1 MGTFI
6 VLGVDSRGLFRQ
18 PDIHGTDHG
27 CGEGSQAKM
36 ATGELHMVFG
46 DAHANSEQTCYIC
59 QQKMGACI
67 QCANKNCYQAFHV
80 TCARRGQLFL
90 RMKQNNTPIDFS
102 ALKGYCHKHVPS
114 EWRKERHTD
123 MAIIEAVEYYRRTMK
138 GRKWADSQTSAL
150 AIAGP
155 SQTGYMDEEV
165 EQEENAATAAT
176 NKRKRLA
183 LQKKIWRLPSGAPI
197 VPHAVYDKVE
207 SALQRFAIRKRKD
220 FVAEACKYWSLKRE
234 ARRGAS
240 LLKRLQLQ
248 MEIFT
253 AMELTRR
260 NFVGMGA
267 AGRPRLLERI
277 AFAEGREKE
286 MDTIQKLSAKIKQR
300 EGLKIGDVEILRT
313 IVDSVYAPL
322 MPLMLPAIDKAIR

>member
-1 MGTFI
+1 
-6 VLGVDSRGLFRQ
+6 
-18 PDIHGTDHG
+18 
-27 CGEGSQAKM
+27 
-36 ATGELHMVFG
+36 
-46 DAHANSEQTCYIC
+46 
-59 QQKMGACI
+59 MGACI

-90 RMKQNNTPIDFS
+90 KMKNGGQAIELPH
-102 ALKGYCHKHVPS
+102 LKGYCHKHVPS
-114 EWRKERHTD
+114 DWRKERHTD
-123 MAIIEAVEYYRRTMK
+123 TAITEAVDYYRRTMK
-138 GRKWADSQTSAL
+138 GRKWADSQASAL

-155 SQTGYMDEEV
+155 SRSGYVDEEV

-197 VPHAVYDKVE
+197 VPLAVYDKVE
-207 SALQRFAIRKRKD
+207 LTLQRFAIRKRKD

-248 MEIFT
+248 METFT
-253 AMELTRR
+253 SMELTRR

-277 AFAEGREKE
+277 EFAEGRERE
-286 MDTIQKLSAKIKQR
+286 LDHIQQLCTKIKQR
-300 EGLKIGDVEILRT
+300 EDLKIGDVELLRT
-313 IVDSVYAPL
+313 IVDSCYTPL
-322 MPLMLPAIDKAIR
+322 VPLMLPAIDKAIT

>member
-1 MGTFI
+1 
-6 VLGVDSRGLFRQ
+6 
-18 PDIHGTDHG
+18 
-27 CGEGSQAKM
+27 
-36 ATGELHMVFG
+36 
-46 DAHANSEQTCYIC
+46 
-59 QQKMGACI
+59 
-67 QCANKNCYQAFHV
+67 
-80 TCARRGQLFL
+80 
-90 RMKQNNTPIDFS
+90 MKHNNTPIELPN
-102 ALKGYCHKHVPS
+102 LKGYCHKHVPS
-114 EWRKERHTD
+114 DWRKERHTD
-123 MAIIEAVEYYRRTMK
+123 TAIMVAMEYYRRTMK
-138 GRKWADSQTSAL
+138 GRKWADSQASAL

-155 SQTGYMDEEV
+155 SQPGYMDEEA
-165 EQEENAATAAT
+165 EQEENAATAAS

-248 MEIFT
+248 METFT

-286 MDTIQKLSAKIKQR
+286 LDKIQQLCAKIKQK
-300 EGLKIGDVEILRT
+300 EDLKIGDVDLLRT

-322 MPLMLPAIDKAIR
+322 VPLMLPAIDKAIRSAIFIPLFYQH